1 MSSKKFIIKESTRKR
16 CRVIPLDANNR
27 RQFHPISMELFHLL
41 YEAQTINFSI
51 YIRVEQEMVEYIKP
65 TELSKE
71 LLKHVWIAS
80 IKDDS
85 DIDICVQA
93 VDLNKFTQVID
104 TVRDQKIKKL
114 VEKEPALDTK
124 TLIAFVNLSG
134 ASQMILRGGIT
145 EDTTR
150 KVTAAASFMV
160 SNLMDNNFAMATLS
174 RMIQMDPTL
183 YDHSAAVAMFS
194 GIMGKQ
200 AYQEKL
206 TKKNAEILAQCGL
219 YHDAGKACIPHS
231 VLNKPGAFTAE
242 EFEIMKSHSI
252 LGYKILVKSIEEGA
266 SIEKMVAEVALQ
278 HHERFTG
285 KGYPYGKFGK
295 FEDDPNIGILP
306 FARIVAIADSY
317 SALLMERVYK
327 PALPAEEALRILEIN
342 ALEHFDPAFYFPF
355 VASLKKSLKLF
366 EDRKKNL
373 DGNIYIVE
381 KGENV
386 AKTIQSSLQRKS
398 KLDNEPTHLAT
409 HDMHV
414 HDDSCEHNHQ
424 LKDKKIGA

>member
-85 DIDICVQA
+85 DIDICVQT

-206 TKKNAEILAQCGL
+206 TKKNTNLWRKLTKHRDSGVPGESQCG
-219 YHDAGKACIPHS
+219 G
-231 VLNKPGAFTAE
+231 
-242 EFEIMKSHSI
+242 
-252 LGYKILVKSIEEGA
+252 
-266 SIEKMVAEVALQ
+266 
-278 HHERFTG
+278 
-285 KGYPYGKFGK
+285 
-295 FEDDPNIGILP
+295 
-306 FARIVAIADSY
+306 
-317 SALLMERVYK
+317 LL
-327 PALPAEEALRILEIN
+327 
-342 ALEHFDPAFYFPF
+342 
-355 VASLKKSLKLF
+355 
-366 EDRKKNL
+366 
-373 DGNIYIVE
+373 
-381 KGENV
+381 
-386 AKTIQSSLQRKS
+386 
-398 KLDNEPTHLAT
+398 
-409 HDMHV
+409 
-414 HDDSCEHNHQ
+414 
-424 LKDKKIGA
+424 